1 MKIAGALLLATSL
14 VWPASSATAQ
24 ASVKKD
30 FQIASDISDAV
41 NRYPQ
46 FTIFDDVSVKVDNG
60 MATLVGKV
68 TMPFKRTEIE
78 KRAAQVSGVT
88 AVKNH
93 ITVLPVSGY
102 DDELRDRIARSIYG
116 NSNFWN
122 YAMMPNPP
130 IHIIVE
136 RSHVTLTG
144 VVRNEM
150 DRVLARSLAT
160 QFGALSVTNALK
172 TDDEVY
178 ASLEE
183 TE

>member
-1 MKIAGALLLATSL
+1 MKIAAALFLVTSL
-14 VWPASSATAQ
+14 AWPASSAMVQ
-24 ASVKKD
+24 ASVRKD

-46 FTIFDDVSVKVDNG
+46 FTIFDDVSVKVEQG
-60 MATLVGKV
+60 VATLIGKV

-78 KRAAQVSGVT
+78 KRAARVAGVT
-88 AVKNH
+88 SVKND

-116 NSNFWN
+116 NSNFWY

-172 TDDEVY
+172 TDDEVHT
-178 ASLEE
+178 SLEE
-183 TE
+183 TD